1 MIISSCGSWP
11 DKTVCWQQI
20 ELSGFVANELSA
32 FYPGRNGWSADA
44 AMAGDEHGC
53 PKSGS
58 DPRASDLFRSLCS
71 LFGCVQTMSWHRE
84 WKAIEESISD
94 LTGICR
100 DFVSAMGVRSTDSFG
115 TIKNIILP
123 MTSEIAERITVL
135 GQRYS
140 SQLPATALGRIKDL
154 EDVHFESGYAS
165 ATQKEPTAVAHFS
178 SKLQKFR
185 SDFNYLTSDLEGTAV
200 RLTARAFLHLQRS
213 IVADAS
219 VREKWKAA
227 LAQHEMA
234 CEKLG
239 AVHLLQHGIWS
250 FKVDSIGERTDLVL
264 GEALTEQALGDVYLS
279 AEGLV
284 LTEWKIATQSNC
296 KQKYQEAFVQA
307 ERYARGSLAAIELKG
322 YRYLVIVSEGVLSD
336 VPADYEKEGVIY
348 KHINIPVDPS
358 SPSTQARKKRA
369 KLT

>member
-1 MIISSCGSWP
+1 
-11 DKTVCWQQI
+11 
-20 ELSGFVANELSA
+20 
-32 FYPGRNGWSADA
+32 
-44 AMAGDEHGC
+44 
-53 PKSGS
+53 
-58 DPRASDLFRSLCS
+58 
-71 LFGCVQTMSWHRE
+71 MSWHRE

-94 LTGICR
+94 LTDICR
-100 DFVSAMGVRSTDSFG
+100 DFVSAMGVRSSDSFG

-123 MTSEIAERITVL
+123 MAGEVAERIRVL
-135 GQRYS
+135 GGRYS
-140 SQLPATALGRIKDL
+140 SQLPATALRRIEELKDL
-154 EDVHFESGYAS
+154 HFESGYAS
-165 ATQKEPTAVAHFS
+165 GTQKEPTAVAHFS

-219 VREKWKAA
+219 VREKWKIA

-250 FKVDSIGERTDLVL
+250 FKVDSVGERTDLVL
-264 GEALTEQALGDVYLS
+264 GEALTDQALGDVYLA

-284 LTEWKIATQSNC
+284 LTEWKTTTQSDS
-296 KQKYQEAFVQA
+296 KQKYHEAFSQA

-322 YRYLVIVSEGVLSD
+322 YRYLVIVSEGFLND
-336 VPADYEKEGVIY
+336 VPPDHEKDGVIY
-348 KHINIPVDPS
+348 KYVNIAVDPS
-358 SPSTQARKKRA
+358 PPSTQARKKRA
-369 KLT
+369 SRT

>member
-1 MIISSCGSWP
+1 
-11 DKTVCWQQI
+11 
-20 ELSGFVANELSA
+20 
-32 FYPGRNGWSADA
+32 
-44 AMAGDEHGC
+44 
-53 PKSGS
+53 
-58 DPRASDLFRSLCS
+58 
-71 LFGCVQTMSWHRE
+71 MSWHRE

-94 LTGICR
+94 LTDICR
-100 DFVSAMGVRSTDSFG
+100 DFVSAMGVGRSDPFN

-123 MTSEIAERITVL
+123 MAGEITERINVL

-140 SQLPATALGRIKDL
+140 SQLPATALRRMEELQDL
-154 EDVHFESGYAS
+154 HVDLGYAS

-213 IVADAS
+213 IVADHL

-227 LAQHEMA
+227 WAQHELA

-239 AVHLLQHGIWS
+239 SVHLLQHGIWS
-250 FKVDSIGERTDLVL
+250 FKVDSAGERTDLIL
-264 GEALTEQALGDVYLS
+264 GETLTDQALGDVYLS

-284 LTEWKIATQSNC
+284 LTEWKLATQSNS
-296 KQKYQEAFVQA
+296 KQKYQEALAQA

-322 YRYLVIVSEGVLSD
+322 YRYLVIVSEESLND
-336 VPADYEKEGVIY
+336 VPVDHEKEGVIY
-348 KHINIPVDPS
+348 KYINIAVDPS

-369 KLT
+369 PRT